1 MMDFSIR
8 IADII
13 TVVIY
18 LVAMMSAGIYF
29 SRRNHTTEAYFV
41 GNRSFSGWVIG
52 LSMLG
57 TIISSATFLA
67 LPAAAFVLDWRQLS
81 VNLVVPF
88 VAVLAILIF
97 IPFFRNGKR
106 TSAFEYLGDRF
117 GTVPRL
123 YGTLSFMIMQ
133 LIRMA
138 QILFLVSLVLQFL
151 TGWPI
156 VWVIAAM
163 GIFIGLYTFLGGFEA
178 VVWTDVIQA
187 LILIAGGIISV
198 LWISFEMSGG
208 VERVIE
214 IGLEHNKFSLGDFR
228 FDLGER
234 TFYTLIILGMINWLG
249 IYAGDQNMVQRYV
262 SAKSTAQAKKAT
274 IIYTAISLPMW
285 ALFFFIGTALFSYYQ
300 LMPDAAI
307 AGLEA
312 DQILPYFILTKIPP
326 VVAGLIISAVI
337 AASMSSMDSG
347 INAIATVCTI
357 DILKP
362 YLAKHKEDR
371 FYLNIARWIVVG
383 VTLIVVSGAIFFSK
397 IDKESM
403 NDISLIVTSVFGGCL
418 MGLFMMG
425 FFTTRIDGNSAIVGI
440 ALAVMI
446 NIYLGLGVL
455 GVLPEK
461 MILPIH
467 SYWVAALVNVTF
479 ILVAYTMAI
488 IRKPKKQPHL
498 QGLTVWTLSK
508 KAKNET

>member
-1 MMDFSIR
+1 MDFSIR
-8 IADII
+8 TPDII

-18 LVAMMSAGIYF
+18 LTIMMSLGFYF
-29 SRRNHTTEAYFV
+29 ARRNQTTEAYFV
-41 GNRSFSGWVIG
+41 GNRAFSGWVIG

-67 LPAAAFVLDWRQLS
+67 LPAAAYVLDWRQLS

-88 VAVLAILIF
+88 VAVLAVLIF

-117 GTVPRL
+117 GIVPRL
-123 YGTLSFMIMQ
+123 YGTISFMIMQ

-156 VWVIAAM
+156 VWVIVAM

-187 LILIAGGIISV
+187 LILIAGGIISL
-198 LWISFEMSGG
+198 LWVSFELSGG
-208 VERVIE
+208 LERIIE
-214 IGLEHNKFSLGDFR
+214 TGLQHHKFSLGEFR

-285 ALFFFIGTALFSYYQ
+285 AMFFLIGTSLFGYYTI
-300 LMPDAAI
+300 LPDPAI
-307 AGLEA
+307 QSLEA
-312 DQILPYFILTKIPP
+312 DQVLPYFILTKIPP
-326 VVAGLIISAVI
+326 VVAGVIISAVI

-362 YLAKHKEDR
+362 YLAQNKPDR
-371 FYLNIARWIVVG
+371 FYLNIARWIVVV
-383 VTLIVVSGAIFFSK
+383 VTLIVVSGAVFFSQ

-425 FFTTRIDGNSAIVGI
+425 FFTTRIDGSAATVGI
-440 ALAVMI
+440 VLAVLI

-461 MILPIH
+461 IKLSIH
-467 SYWVAALVNVTF
+467 SYWVAAVVNLTF
-479 ILVAYTMAI
+479 ILVAFTTAI
-488 IRKPKKQPHL
+488 IKKPGNKSQL
-498 QGLTVWTLSK
+498 QGLTVWTLTK
-508 KAKNET
+508 KPKK